1 MQEGEPEM
9 YDFDRITDRRG
20 TDSLKHDFAVEYGL
34 PADVLPLWVADMDF
48 PVARE
53 ITEAL
58 TERVNHGIYGY
69 SDVKA
74 DYAEIV
80 ADWYDRHFSWRPEA
94 DWLVKTPG
102 VVVAL
107 AMAVRAFTEPGDAV
121 LIQPPVYRPF
131 FGVVRNNGRKVVENT
146 LVLKDG
152 HYEIDF
158 EDFEQ
163 KIRTEKVRLFILCS
177 PHNPVGRVWTEQELL
192 RIGEICGK
200 YDVMIV
206 SDEIHCDLVRP
217 GYIHTPLLKALPGLK
232 DQCVQCTAPSKTF
245 NLAGLQVSNI
255 WIPDP
260 KKRKMFTREMDAA
273 GLSLLNSLGLVAARA
288 AFQHGDQWLKECLEY
303 LEGNYRLI
311 RKETEEHLPGV
322 KLIEAEGTY
331 FAWLDFSGLGID
343 DRTLNDRLIHRGK
356 LWLDAGTIFGKEAGN
371 CFQRLAYVSPRSVI
385 KDAMERMRKSLYEA
399 E

>member
-1 MQEGEPEM
+1 MTVHHVHLKIGKAHCLEGAGPLHVLIGHRSRVQPQLLIAACRLNPEIM
-9 YDFDRITDRRG
+9 GKSR
-20 TDSLKHDFAVEYGL
+20 VPVYG
-34 PADVLPLWVADMDF
+34 
-48 PVARE
+48 
-53 ITEAL
+53 
-58 TERVNHGIYGY
+58 
-69 SDVKA
+69 
-74 DYAEIV
+74 
-80 ADWYDRHFSWRPEA
+80 PE
-94 DWLVKTPG
+94 
-102 VVVAL
+102 
-107 AMAVRAFTEPGDAV
+107 DAV

-158 EDFEQ
+158 KDFEQ

-192 RIGEICGK
+192 RLGEICGK

-206 SDEIHCDLVRP
+206 SDEIL
-217 GYIHTPLLKALPGLK
+217 
-232 DQCVQCTAPSKTF
+232 
-245 NLAGLQVSNI
+245 SNI

>member
-1 MQEGEPEM
+1 M
-9 YDFDRITDRRG
+9 
-20 TDSLKHDFAVEYGL
+20 
-34 PADVLPLWVADMDF
+34 
-48 PVARE
+48 
-53 ITEAL
+53 
-58 TERVNHGIYGY
+58 
-69 SDVKA
+69 
-74 DYAEIV
+74 
-80 ADWYDRHFSWRPEA
+80 
-94 DWLVKTPG
+94 
-102 VVVAL
+102 
-107 AMAVRAFTEPGDAV
+107 
-121 LIQPPVYRPF
+121 
-131 FGVVRNNGRKVVENT
+131 VENT
-146 LVLKDG
+146 LALKDG

-311 RKETEEHLPGV
+311 REETEEHLPGV

-331 FAWLDFSGLGID
+331 FAWLDFSGLGISD
-343 DRTLNDRLIHRGK
+343 ETLNDRLIHRGK